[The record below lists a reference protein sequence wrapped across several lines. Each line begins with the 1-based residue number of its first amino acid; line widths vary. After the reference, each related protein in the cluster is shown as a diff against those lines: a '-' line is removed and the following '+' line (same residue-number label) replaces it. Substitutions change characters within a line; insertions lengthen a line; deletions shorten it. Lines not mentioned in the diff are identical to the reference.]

1 MEWRECTVCSS
12 YLVSDE
18 GDIKHKQTGKIRK
31 QKLNKDNYLEI
42 NLSMGSRH
50 SVVHRQVHRLVAE
63 AFIPNPENK
72 PQVNHKDGDTTNNCV
87 SNLEW
92 VTPSENQL
100 HAVKIGIINSCNRG
114 GKPCIQKDIQGNTI
128 RVFDSMS
135 EASKI
140 LNISQSCINR
150 VCLGQRKSAKGFI
163 FEYLK

>member
-50 SVVHRQVHRLVAE
+50 NIVHRQVHRLVAE

-72 PQVNHKDGDTTNNCV
+72 PQVNHKDGDKTNNNV

-100 HAVKIGIINSCNRG
+100 HARKSGLKPDDTGTNSPNSNLTANQIQYCRTMY
-114 GKPCIQKDIQGNTI
+114 KPRDKTYGCIALAKRFNVSKST
-128 RVFDSMS
+128 MS
-135 EASKI
+135 YI
-140 LNISQSCINR
+140 LNNITY
-150 VCLGQRKSAKGFI
+150 K
-163 FEYLK
+163 

>member
-50 SVVHRQVHRLVAE
+50 NIVHRQVHRLVAE

-72 PQVNHKDGDTTNNCV
+72 PQVNHKDGDKTNNNV

-100 HAVKIGIINSCNRG
+100 HARKSGLKPDDTGTNSPNSNLTANQIQYCRTMY
-114 GKPCIQKDIQGNTI
+114 KPRDKTYGCIALAKRFNISKST
-128 RVFDSMS
+128 MS
-135 EASKI
+135 YI
-140 LNISQSCINR
+140 LNNITY
-150 VCLGQRKSAKGFI
+150 K
-163 FEYLK
+163 

>member
-50 SVVHRQVHRLVAE
+50 NIVHRQVHRLVAE

-100 HAVKIGIINSCNRG
+100 HARKSGLKPDDTGTNSPNSNLTANQIQYCRTMY
-114 GKPCIQKDIQGNTI
+114 KPRDKTYGCIALAKRFNVSKST
-128 RVFDSMS
+128 MS
-135 EASKI
+135 YI
-140 LNISQSCINR
+140 LNNITY
-150 VCLGQRKSAKGFI
+150 K
-163 FEYLK
+163 

>member
-50 SVVHRQVHRLVAE
+50 NIVHRQVHRLVAE

-72 PQVNHKDGDTTNNCV
+72 PQVNHKDGDKTNNNV

-100 HAVKIGIINSCNRG
+100 HARKLGLKPDDTGTNSPNSNLTANQIQYCRTMY
-114 GKPCIQKDIQGNTI
+114 KPRDKTYGCIALAKRFNVSKST
-128 RVFDSMS
+128 MS
-135 EASKI
+135 YI
-140 LNISQSCINR
+140 LNNITY
-150 VCLGQRKSAKGFI
+150 K
-163 FEYLK
+163 